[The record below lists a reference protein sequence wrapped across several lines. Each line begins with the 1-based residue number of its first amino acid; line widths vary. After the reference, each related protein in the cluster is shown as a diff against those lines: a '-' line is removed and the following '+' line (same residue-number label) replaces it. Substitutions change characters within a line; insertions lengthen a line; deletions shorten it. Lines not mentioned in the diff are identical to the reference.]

1 VVKGVNPVAVV
12 FKKLRIKMYKVTYRT
27 PEVAENVVEFL
38 KFRDE
43 TEAHDYFSLDD
54 EIEIIEV
61 IEATHDEI
69 VAYEAGLKQGWEDH
83 NDYMLI
89 EERMK
94 KHNGHVFE
102 LIDVNSFETVELFI
116 CGKCQKSCSVDQ
128 ISGEQTPVGTYE
140 TLWDVCLGC
149 AK

>member
-1 VVKGVNPVAVV
+1 
-12 FKKLRIKMYKVTYRT
+12 MYKVTYRT

-38 KFRDE
+38 KVHGE
-43 TEAHDYFSLDD
+43 EEAREYFSLDD

-69 VAYEAGLKQGWEDH
+69 IAYEAGLNQGWEDH
-83 NDYMLI
+83 SDYMLI

-94 KHNGHVFE
+94 THDGHVFE
-102 LIDVNSFETVELFI
+102 LIDVNSFDTVELFI
-116 CGKCQKSCSVDQ
+116 CGKCQKPCSVDQ
-128 ISGEQTPVGTYE
+128 ISGEKTPVGTYE